1 MTLFLLTAVPV
12 YFIIIDSMSLSAQ
25 IPVAAKMRDILYGV
39 FVFAGSAVI
48 YNIIRMSFIT
58 QSFSYSGIFTYFL
71 IHDHLLQFALGL
83 AGSLLVYGT
92 STTGSESELLSRN
105 LTFFAGFYLLWPVND
120 VIISYGWYN
129 TYLLLLLPVQ
139 RLIVISAAAFLMTY
153 SVNFEGWKKGLII
166 ASTLLLP
173 LLNTCAA
180 MLWRLSMDVFSIILT
195 IVLLISS
202 TALFVMK
209 YKKRITA

>member
-12 YFIIIDSMSLSAQ
+12 YFIIIDSMSLTTQ
-25 IPVAAKMRDILYGV
+25 IPIAAKMRDILYGV

-48 YNIIRMSFIT
+48 YNIIRMSFIS
-58 QSFSYSGIFTYFL
+58 QSFSYSGIFNYFL
-71 IHDHLLQFALGL
+71 MHDHLLQFALGL
-83 AGSLLVYGT
+83 AGYLLVYGT
-92 STTGSESELLSRN
+92 SVTDSESELLSRN

-129 TYLLLLLPVQ
+129 TYLLLLLPFQ
-139 RLIVISAAAFLMTY
+139 RLIVISTAAFLMTV
-153 SVNFEGWKKGLII
+153 SRNFESWKKGLVI
-166 ASTLLLP
+166 ASTVLVP
-173 LLNTCAA
+173 VLNTCVA
-180 MLWRLSMDVFSIILT
+180 MLWRLSLDIFSIILT
-195 IVLLISS
+195 IVIFLSS